1 MIIYDFINWLKIFII
16 LNPFI
21 SMAIF
26 IVIGII
32 MNRLYLRLNPNYVL
46 YYKRRLK

>member
-1 MIIYDFINWLKIFII
+1 MIIYELVTKLNIFII

-21 SMAIF
+21 SMTIF

-32 MNRLYLRLNPNYVL
+32 LNRLYLKLNPNYIL
-46 YYKRRLK
+46 YYKREVK

>member
-1 MIIYDFINWLKIFII
+1 MIIYNIINWLNIFII

-26 IVIGII
+26 LVIGII
-32 MNRLYLRLNPNYVL
+32 MNRLYLRLNPNYLIMKGKV
-46 YYKRRLK
+46 K

>member
-1 MIIYDFINWLKIFII
+1 MIIYHIINKLNIFII

-26 IVIGII
+26 LIIGII
-32 MNRLYLRLNPNYVL
+32 IDRLYLKLNPKYVIMKG
-46 YYKRRLK
+46 KRK